1 MEFDVAISF
10 AGEQRAEARAIADT
24 LTRAG
29 VKVFFDEYEA
39 ADLWG
44 KDLYEHLAEVY
55 RRRAQYCII
64 LVSEAYAAKAWPTV
78 ERRSAQARALEQKH
92 EYILPVRFDNT
103 DVPGLLPTVGYL
115 RYVEHDATGIC
126 AAFLRKLRAS
136 TLPTTRTLSD
146 FVSLLETRFNF
157 RWEPASYISSSTNPV
172 VYWPVRLRLPTPIHA
187 VQAFAAA
194 GLKRYGADI
203 VLYLDDLGTPEYSV
217 DLAYA
222 KDSFASAVDRW
233 FQRVTE
239 DFSSVS
245 VRTFTQSPSDV
256 QAVTAWSAVE
266 AWLGKTQYRL
276 DKILPISKL
285 MPVATLDEFTQ
296 QRPRRLLTPA
306 MVWSGLSLLQ
316 RDARPVIT
324 LGGYDER
331 FLWQAYRDCAAVAS
345 LPVGHLYA
353 PELLQRDVSQNTR
366 TVHMSRTNLA
376 WESREDITRALL
388 QEIESGVS
396 DPTDAHRL
404 IAWSLEGC
412 ILLPALLRGDA
423 EPLVLAGRPIQN
435 RTALLGCPLSDLAP
449 LLAEVIGRWLL

>member
-1 MEFDVAISF
+1 
-10 AGEQRAEARAIADT
+10 
-24 LTRAG
+24 
-29 VKVFFDEYEA
+29 
-39 ADLWG
+39 
-44 KDLYEHLAEVY
+44 
-55 RRRAQYCII
+55 
-64 LVSEAYAAKAWPTV
+64 
-78 ERRSAQARALEQKH
+78 
-92 EYILPVRFDNT
+92 
-103 DVPGLLPTVGYL
+103 
-115 RYVEHDATGIC
+115 
-126 AAFLRKLRAS
+126 
-136 TLPTTRTLSD
+136 
-146 FVSLLETRFNF
+146 
-157 RWEPASYISSSTNPV
+157 
-172 VYWPVRLRLPTPIHA
+172 
-187 VQAFAAA
+187 
-194 GLKRYGADI
+194 
-203 VLYLDDLGTPEYSV
+203 
-217 DLAYA
+217 
-222 KDSFASAVDRW
+222 
-233 FQRVTE
+233 
-239 DFSSVS
+239 
-245 VRTFTQSPSDV
+245 
-256 QAVTAWSAVE
+256 
-266 AWLGKTQYRL
+266 
-276 DKILPISKL
+276 